1 MYINPY
7 YGKTQEPTLNQNCLG
22 FLLKN
27 LFFLYIFTW
36 NMYLPRLL
44 KNLIYLSVFV
54 YFLYSVY
61 ATSAAIYSS
70 SKKTEEIIHKKE
82 VLGAKKEELESKLQ
96 VINTDDFVEK
106 EARTKLNMKKEG
118 EELYLIPK
126 PDSEKIDGVTYQE
139 TFNYEYHEKDNRS
152 NIQKWMQI
160 LF

>member
-1 MYINPY
+1 
-7 YGKTQEPTLNQNCLG
+7 
-22 FLLKN
+22 
-27 LFFLYIFTW
+27 
-36 NMYLPRLL
+36 MYLPRLL

-61 ATSAAIYSS
+61 ATSSAIYSS

-82 VLGAKKEELESKLQ
+82 VLGAKKQELESKLQ

-118 EELYLIPK
+118 EELYLMPK
-126 PDSEKIDGVTYQE
+126 NDQEKPENITYQE
-139 TFNYEYHEKDNRS
+139 TFDFNYEEKDTRS
-152 NIQKWMQI
+152 NFEKWVQI

>member
-1 MYINPY
+1 
-7 YGKTQEPTLNQNCLG
+7 
-22 FLLKN
+22 
-27 LFFLYIFTW
+27 
-36 NMYLPRLL
+36 MYLPRLL

-61 ATSAAIYSS
+61 ATSSAIYSS

-82 VLGAKKEELESKLQ
+82 VLGAKKQELESKLQ

-118 EELYLIPK
+118 EELYLMPK
-126 PDSEKIDGVTYQE
+126 SDQEKTENITYQE
-139 TFNYEYHEKDNRS
+139 TFDFNYEEKDTRS
-152 NIQKWMQI
+152 NFEKWVQI

>member
-1 MYINPY
+1 
-7 YGKTQEPTLNQNCLG
+7 
-22 FLLKN
+22 
-27 LFFLYIFTW
+27 
-36 NMYLPRLL
+36 MYLPRLL

-61 ATSAAIYSS
+61 ATSSAIYSS

-82 VLGAKKEELESKLQ
+82 VLGAKKQELESKLQ

-118 EELYLIPK
+118 EELYLMPK
-126 PDSEKIDGVTYQE
+126 SDQEKPENITYQE
-139 TFNYEYHEKDNRS
+139 TFDFNYEEKDTRS
-152 NIQKWMQI
+152 NFEKWVQI